1 MRRNGWSASGVAT
14 VAIGWSTKSARSPPN
29 MRRAE
34 RFIHSMPRGA
44 DGDDAHQ
51 HRVEDR
57 ARALG
62 LQRHRLLGAVARVD
76 VRHTRR

>member
-1 MRRNGWSASGVAT
+1 MRRNGCSASAVA
-14 VAIGWSTKSARSPPN
+14 AADIGWPAKSTSSPPN

-34 RFIHSMPRGA
+34 RFIHSMPSAA
-44 DGDDAHQ
+44 DGDDADQ

-62 LQRHRLLGAVARVD
+62 HELALERERLELELLRL
-76 VRHTRR
+76 